1 MYSSA
6 PSSRLTESRS
16 HVCPGFWIN
25 ATLLSSSDL
34 LSELET
40 RLARPKFEKHVDEN
54 KRMAFIA
61 DLRLAAVQVEISG
74 ILKACRD
81 PDDDKLLEIAVIGK
95 ADCIVTGDQDLLVLD
110 PFQNVRILNPGAFLE
125 AIVV

>member
-1 MYSSA
+1 
-6 PSSRLTESRS
+6 
-16 HVCPGFWIN
+16 
-25 ATLLSSSDL
+25 
-34 LSELET
+34 
-40 RLARPKFEKHVDEN
+40 
-54 KRMAFIA
+54 MAFIA